1 MSKLVS
7 MGELLIDFQSK
18 GSAPLKN
25 TDEFVKKA
33 GGAPANVCVQ
43 AERLGCK
50 CAYLSQV
57 GNDAFGE
64 FLIDTLKSEG
74 IDTRFICK
82 NDGYDTSLAFV
93 SFGEGGERQFAFY
106 RKTAADLYFTPEQFD
121 GVEFSKGDA
130 FEFGSVALSTSAAR
144 KAHDAVIAKAKEAGA
159 LVCFDPNL
167 RFNLWK
173 DRDELKKVVLE
184 YAEYADVVK
193 VGDDELIFLTGEINA
208 DVAAKTLMRS
218 GVKMLAVTRG
228 ARGAKLY
235 LGDGRTFDCR
245 GFEVKA
251 VDTTGAGDS
260 FFGGLIAELLR
271 LNIDKENILGKFDF
285 QGILEFACKCGS
297 YTTTGYGAI
306 AAMGDREKI
315 LKVGK

>member
-1 MSKLVS
+1 MSKLVC

-43 AERLGCK
+43 AKRLGCD
-50 CAYLSQV
+50 CMYLSQV

-74 IDTRFICK
+74 IDTEFICK
-82 NDGYDTSLAFV
+82 NDCYDTSLAFV

-106 RKTAADLYFTPEQFD
+106 RKTAADLYFSPEQFRE
-121 GVEFSKGDA
+121 VNFETGDV
-130 FEFGSVALSTSAAR
+130 FEFGSVALSTAQAR
-144 KAHDAVIAKAKEAGA
+144 AAHDYVIGKAAAAGA
-159 LVCFDPNL
+159 LICYDPNL

-173 DRDELKKVVLE
+173 DRDELRRVALE
-184 YAEYADVVK
+184 YAKKADVVK
-193 VGDDELIFLTGEINA
+193 VGDDELIFLTGEINP
-208 DVAAKTLMRS
+208 DVAAKKLLDL

-228 ARGAKLY
+228 ADGARLY
-235 LGDGRTFDCR
+235 LGNGRVYDCR

-260 FFGGLIAELLR
+260 FFGGLITELMRLR
-271 LNIDKENILGKFDF
+271 LNKYSLVGKCDYLSM
-285 QGILEFACKCGS
+285 LEFACKCGS
-297 YTTTGYGAI
+297 YTTTNYGAI
-306 AAMGDREKI
+306 AAMGNREKI
-315 LKVGK
+315 VKVGK

>member
-1 MSKLVS
+1 MSKLACI
-7 MGELLIDFQSK
+7 GELLIDFQSK
-18 GSAPLKN
+18 GGATLKN

-43 AERLGCK
+43 AKKLGCK
-50 CAYLSQV
+50 CMYLSQV

-64 FLIDTLKSEG
+64 FLIDALKNEG
-74 IDTRFICK
+74 IDTDYICK
-82 NDGYDTSLAFV
+82 NDSYDTSLAFV

-106 RKTAADLYFTPEQFD
+106 RKTAADLYFTPQQFS
-121 GVEFSKGDA
+121 GVVFESGDML
-130 FEFGSVALSTSAAR
+130 EFGSVALGTSTAR
-144 KAHDAVIAKAKEAGA
+144 EAHDYVIDKARQSGA

-173 DRDELKKVVLE
+173 DRDELKKVVHE
-184 YAEYADVVK
+184 YAKKADVMK
-193 VGDDELIFLTGEINA
+193 VGDDELIFLTGEINS
-208 DVAAKTLMRS
+208 DVAAKTFLDY

-228 ARGAKLY
+228 ANGARLY
-235 LGDGRTFDCR
+235 LNDGRMFDCR
-245 GFEVKA
+245 GFAVKA

-271 LNIDKENILGKFDF
+271 LRVTKHGIVGKLDYD
-285 QGILEFACKCGS
+285 GLLAFACKCGS

-306 AAMGDREKI
+306 AAMGNRQKI
-315 LKVGK
+315 SRVGE

>member
-50 CAYLSQV
+50 CVYLSQV

-64 FLIDTLKSEG
+64 FLIDTLSGEG
-74 IDTRFICK
+74 IDTKFICK
-82 NDGYDTSLAFV
+82 NDNYDTSLAFV
-93 SFGEGGERQFAFY
+93 SFTDGGERQFAFY
-106 RKTAADLYFTPEQFD
+106 RKTAADLYFTPEQFG
-121 GVEFSKGDA
+121 GVEFGADDA

-144 KAHDAVIAKAKEAGA
+144 AAHDYVIQKAKSAGA

-173 DRDELKKVVLE
+173 DRDELKRIVLE
-184 YAEYADVVK
+184 YAKYADVVK

-208 DVAAKTLMRS
+208 DVAAKTLMKS

-228 ARGAKLY
+228 ALGAKLY
-235 LGDGRTFDCR
+235 LGDGRMFDCR

-271 LNIDKENILGKFDF
+271 LNVNKENLLGKFDY

>member
-1 MSKLVS
+1 MSKLVC

-18 GSAPLKN
+18 GSGTLKN

-43 AERLGCK
+43 ARRLDCE

-64 FLIDTLKSEG
+64 FLIDTLKNEG
-74 IDTRFICK
+74 VDTEFIRK

-93 SFGEGGERQFAFY
+93 SFVAGGERQFAFY
-106 RKTAADLYFTPEQFD
+106 RKTAADLYFTPEQFKN
-121 GVEFSKGDA
+121 VVFKKGDI
-130 FEFGSVALSTSAAR
+130 FEFGSVALSTEQAR
-144 KAHDAVIAKAKEAGA
+144 TAHDSVIDKARDAGA
-159 LVCFDPNL
+159 LICFDPNL

-173 DRDELKKVVLE
+173 NRDELKNVVLE
-184 YAEYADVVK
+184 YAKKVDVLK
-193 VGDDELIFLTGEINA
+193 VGDDELIFLTGEINP
-208 DVAAKTLMRS
+208 DVAAKTFLDN
-218 GVKMLAVTRG
+218 GVKMLALTRG
-228 ARGAKLY
+228 ANGARLY
-235 LGDGRTFDCR
+235 LNDGRTFDCR

-260 FFGGLIAELLR
+260 FFGGLIAELMR
-271 LNIDKENILGKFDF
+271 LKIDKNNIVGEFDYN
-285 QGILEFACKCGS
+285 GVLEFACKCGS

-306 AAMGDREKI
+306 AAMGNRQKI
-315 LKVGK
+315 SKVGE